1 MARLDEDGVDVHVR
15 WQSNPDEA
23 RGLDR
28 KGGDP
33 RHRQA
38 TRQAKARARRVV
50 YVMAAAGPRKKPSPF
65 KRSGLGR
72 QDTATSVSVID
83 DLEYALDGMV
93 SSTSS
98 VRQSSALE
106 VVRLCTNAKA
116 RTAAFRTHGV
126 LHRVIASVVKAADPH
141 MRDDPVYAL
150 ALTGLLNMLAHDRLI
165 LEEEDLVQH
174 LVPRV
179 LRHLARCAHA
189 ARSPA
194 SASDSTPPAAT
205 ESALDALWSSL
216 RLLCPLSVSAPPPRP
231 GPRRGA
237 RGAAALGA
245 RVAFVR
251 PRCARR
257 MPGRA

>member
-1 MARLDEDGVDVHVR
+1 MTYDTDKRRA
-15 WQSNPDEA
+15 
-23 RGLDR
+23 
-28 KGGDP
+28 KP
-33 RHRQA
+33 RR
-38 TRQAKARARRVV
+38 ARARVV

-216 RLLCPLSVSAPPPRP
+216 RLLCPPQCVGAATPSPGPHDVARTGRRLSVL
-231 GPRRGA
+231 
-237 RGAAALGA
+237 ALLSCA
-245 RVAFVR
+245 RVAPAACQAAREHEALHVLPSPRRRHRRRR
-251 PRCARR
+251 PLLL
-257 MPGRA
+257 